1 MTKLD
6 ELDQKILAIL
16 EKNAREPL
24 SQIAKRINRSRSA
37 VQARVNKLEDSGE
50 IAAYTIRRAAGENQ
64 GVCAMV
70 TVYLHKRLEAGS
82 VVDLLR
88 GFPEVS
94 HCHRISGDADLLVEL
109 ANGPHERIQEICKI
123 LWEHENVRLTETV
136 FVMDTVA
143 GN

>member
-1 MTKLD
+1 MLD
-6 ELDQKILAIL
+6 DLDKKILTIL

-37 VQARVNKLEDSGE
+37 VQARVDKLEKSGE
-50 IAAYTIRRAAGENQ
+50 IAAYTIRRAAGEHQ

-70 TVYLHKRLEAGS
+70 TVYLHKRLEPGS
-82 VVDLLR
+82 VVELLNR
-88 GFPEVS
+88 FPEVNQ
-94 HCHRISGDADLLVEL
+94 CHRISGDADLLIEL
-109 ANGPHERIQEICKI
+109 ANGPHDRIQEICKI

-136 FVMDTVA
+136 FVMDTVT

>member
-1 MTKLD
+1 MLD
-6 ELDQKILAIL
+6 DLDKKILTIL

-37 VQARVNKLEDSGE
+37 VQARVDKLEKSGE
-50 IAAYTIRRAAGENQ
+50 IAAYTIRRADVDHQ

-70 TVYLHKRLEAGS
+70 TVYLKKRLEPAS
-82 VVDLLR
+82 VVELLSK
-88 GFPEVS
+88 FPEVN
-94 HCHRISGDADLLVEL
+94 HCHRISGDADLLIEL
-109 ANGPHERIQEICKI
+109 ANGQHDRIQEICKI

-136 FVMDTVA
+136 FVMDTLA